1 MAESELEMD
10 FDTIHGTSLTDPSK
24 PLVLYWNRQAAVEQQ
39 KTHNRFLVRVALPF
53 LLSIWIV
60 LIILANLFAP
70 PARSVDVVYPIVMA
84 IFPPLLIIFGT
95 ISSSRKRM
103 DDFTKTLT
111 PVLALSAEGLSVR
124 CPGRNFG
131 VVPWSAVK
139 DVKTDSCRLFLGD
152 HEERFVRIVFSGYS
166 AVKEYKL
173 EDTSYAGQYY
183 TSREEHEKWRNE
195 RCLIKRPPPKDE
207 DYCVDIPESWLPLSA
222 EDVVEAVRLRL
233 VHLIDTDGGN
243 LAIDG

>member
-1 MAESELEMD
+1 MD

-24 PLVLYWNRQAAVEQQ
+24 PLILYWNRQAAVEHQNA
-39 KTHNRFLVRVALPF
+39 HNRFVVRVALPF

-60 LIILANLFAP
+60 LIVLANVLAP
-70 PARSVDVVYPIVMA
+70 PARSIDVVYPVFMA
-84 IFPPLLIIFGT
+84 IFPPLLIIFSA

-111 PVLALSAEGLSVR
+111 PVLELSAEGLSVR

-139 DVKTDSCRLFLGD
+139 DVKTDSSRLFLGD
-152 HEERFVRIVFSGYS
+152 HEERFVRIVFSSYS
-166 AVKEYKL
+166 AIKKYKL
-173 EDTSYAGQYY
+173 KDDSYMGQYHLAPEDY
-183 TSREEHEKWRNE
+183 EKWRNE
-195 RCLIKRPPPKDE
+195 RCLIKRLPPKDE
-207 DYCVDIPESWLPLSA
+207 DYFVDIPESWLPLSA

-233 VHLIDTDGGN
+233 VHLIDTRSGD
-243 LAIDG
+243 LA